1 MKITAV
7 QCLVDGTGVVVHLY
21 DRTAVPAATAP
32 EPPPKSTVIDA
43 PVLTA
48 NYNEEK
54 DEPGGHVLMDR
65 VGKIEIRMKIP
76 HDGEVNRARYMPQN
90 HFVAAL

>member
-1 MKITAV
+1 MKITVV
-7 QCLVDGTGVVVHLY
+7 QCLVDGTGGVVHLY

-32 EPPPKSTVIDA
+32 EPSPKSTVIDA
-43 PVLTA
+43 PVPTA

-54 DEPGGHVLMDR
+54 DEPGGHASMDC

>member
-1 MKITAV
+1 MLYFAV
-7 QCLVDGTGVVVHLY
+7 GTGGVVHLY

-32 EPPPKSTVIDA
+32 EPSPKSTVIDA
-43 PVLTA
+43 PVFTA

-54 DEPGGHVLMDR
+54 DEPGGHASMEC